1 MEEKSVYLTRDPT
14 AKSKLTKMKLM
25 ARPCA
30 IFEPISKTKSLKR
43 ITEGVKIHIV
53 RIKSNFGVQLTKSK
67 QNMLNFILSTI
78 AIQLTNETQ
87 NTVLLKWQIND

>member
-1 MEEKSVYLTRDPT
+1 MGDLGVAMEEKSVYLTRDPT

-43 ITEGVKIHIV
+43 IAEGVKIHIL
-53 RIKSNFGVQLTKSK
+53 S
-67 QNMLNFILSTI
+67 ILSPI
-78 AIQLTNETQ
+78 LECNLPKAGKIC
-87 NTVLLKWQIND
+87 